1 VELPGRTTAYDYR
14 VSQGSAGCFTRRAD
28 VASRTGG
35 QAASVPG
42 LPLCCQVPVT
52 VIQVSAG
59 GGPSAAVPRISTLLV
74 MASAAQ
80 QETRRRVRY
89 QVPSS
94 PRERRPEDGGDRGD
108 CDQRGA
114 DDDVHERAY
123 GEAQPVGHRPSIFHA
138 RLSRSVYVC
147 PAKVRRAVL

>member
-1 VELPGRTTAYDYR
+1 
-14 VSQGSAGCFTRRAD
+14 
-28 VASRTGG
+28 
-35 QAASVPG
+35 
-42 LPLCCQVPVT
+42 
-52 VIQVSAG
+52 
-59 GGPSAAVPRISTLLV
+59 

-108 CDQRGA
+108 GDQRGA
-114 DDDVHERAY
+114 ADDGVHERAY